1 MDLFL
6 LFLLRLF
13 RIKEDLIL
21 LSYYLFVNI
30 LLVKKKIIN
39 NNFLSIKLYLIYN

>member
-30 LLVKKKIIN
+30 LLVKKIIN